1 MLQKQSFYHSKAL
14 LLECNSIAFIFN
26 LLSFCSSF
34 AVQMVFKSSLW
45 GVKEI
50 LKSKSATSKFCSFS
64 LLVQTQIKACYI
76 TDYSI
81 SISKSI

>member
-1 MLQKQSFYHSKAL
+1 MLQKQSFYHSITL

-26 LLSFCSSF
+26 LSAFYFLF
-34 AVQMVFKSSLW
+34 AVRMVSKSSLY
-45 GVKEI
+45 GVKET

-81 SISKSI
+81 SIFKSI